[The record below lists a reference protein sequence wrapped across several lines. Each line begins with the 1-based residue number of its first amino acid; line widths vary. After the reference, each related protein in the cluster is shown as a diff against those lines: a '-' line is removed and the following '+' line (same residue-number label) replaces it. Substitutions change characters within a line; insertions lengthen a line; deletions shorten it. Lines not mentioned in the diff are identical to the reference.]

1 MKSYLKIILTVLSL
15 TFLVILILFK
25 VNEPSHT
32 IVVKETIIEQCSREV
47 SIPINVAVYQA
58 LEEQTDSDPTN
69 CACEGYVISEKSNYL
84 WVAVSRD
91 LSRDYLNCGDVI
103 VVTKNGHYFEFI
115 VADVMKSNWLRKID
129 IVIPSNIDY
138 RNVYKEN
145 NLLYGLFE
153 KPGKAKIFKIIQ
165 HVGKKR
171 KINIKKV

>member
-1 MKSYLKIILTVLSL
+1 MKYYLTIILILLVLSSI
-15 TFLVILILFK
+15 FILILFK

-47 SIPINVAVYQA
+47 SIPINVSVYQA

-103 VVTKNGHYFEFI
+103 VVIKNGHYFEFI
-115 VADVMKSNWLRKID
+115 VADVMKASWLRKID

-145 NLLYGLFE
+145 NPLYGLFE
-153 KPGKAKIFKIIQ
+153 KPGKAEILKIIQ
-165 HVGKKR
+165 HGGQKR
-171 KINIKKV
+171 KISNKKV